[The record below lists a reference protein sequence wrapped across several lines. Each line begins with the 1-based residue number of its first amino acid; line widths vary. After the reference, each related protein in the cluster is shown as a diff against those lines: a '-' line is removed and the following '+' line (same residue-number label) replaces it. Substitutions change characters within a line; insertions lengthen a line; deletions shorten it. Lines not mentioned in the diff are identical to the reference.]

1 MDQTLITTCNKLI
14 DVDSNYKYVY
24 TTLIRELVAH
34 GAWRWAGA
42 GLGAS
47 TRAGLALRGPPFWA

>member
-34 GAWRWAGA
+34 GAW
-42 GLGAS
+42 
-47 TRAGLALRGPPFWA
+47 